1 MWPKLIWKKPAA
13 QPDPFPTDSDFQAE
27 VERLHQHWMNMRWR
41 WLRLLWLAVV
51 PLSLWHLRDEIALW
65 RQYFTWTAVR
75 YGLIYHPLAATGLIL
90 CASLTV
96 STLLWQSCTLLFGIP
111 TDYRRRLSEC
121 VLEIR
126 QRGPRHPLWRRVCQS
141 LQPTPSATSLLSQHP
156 PHDQPRPQRRKRAP

>member
-1 MWPKLIWKKPAA
+1 MWPKPIWKKPAA
-13 QPDPFPTDSDFQAE
+13 QPDLCPTDSGFQAE
-27 VERLHQHWMNMRWR
+27 VERLHQHWMKMRWR
-41 WLRLLWLAVV
+41 WLRLLWVVVV
-51 PLSLWHLRDEIALW
+51 PLSLWHLRDEIGLW

-96 STLLWQSCTLLFGIP
+96 STLLWQSYALLFGIP
-111 TDYRRRLSEC
+111 TNYRRRLSER

-141 LQPTPSATSLLSQHP
+141 SQPAPSATSPLSQHP
-156 PHDQPRPQRRKRAP
+156 PHNQPNPQRRKPTP